1 MTRRTIGLIVTLALC
16 LAPLAADAQPPKQVP
31 RIGYL
36 APAPRSASGGIDAF
50 REGLRELG
58 YAEGQTIAIESR
70 FTEGRDERARDLATE
85 LVQLGVDVIV
95 ASSTAHALA
104 AKHAT
109 STIPI
114 VFVGVGDPVARGL
127 VTSIARPGANLTGVG
142 PFSSVEV
149 TSKRLELLLQAVPG
163 VTRVAVLRHKS
174 PALEESPRVRRKF
187 RVTRHAGARGDRW
200 RPARHHIRSRAGN
213 RGACACSSELTPS
226 SGKGTRG
233 VSEDE
238 GDGCGDGS
246 QTP

>member
-1 MTRRTIGLIVTLALC
+1 MKRRTIGLIVTLALC
-16 LAPLAADAQPPKQVP
+16 LALLAADAQPPKKVP

-58 YAEGQTIAIESR
+58 YVEGQNIAIESR

-95 ASSTAHALA
+95 AASTAHALA
-104 AKHAT
+104 AKHAM

-127 VTSIARPGANLTGVG
+127 VTSIARPGGNLTGVG

-149 TSKRLELLLQAVPG
+149 TSRNAWSCCSRPCP
-163 VTRVAVLRHKS
+163 AS
-174 PALEESPRVRRKF
+174 PV
-187 RVTRHAGARGDRW
+187 W
-200 RPARHHIRSRAGN
+200 R
-213 RGACACSSELTPS
+213 S
-226 SGKGTRG
+226 SGTKVLPLRSYRDPRWMCYRRRLGRWGWNCNSYMCT
-233 VSEDE
+233 VP
-238 GDGCGDGS
+238 
-246 QTP
+246 TT